1 MKNFKKTVLI
11 ALAVAALLSSCG
23 KSEKKSQLTDPINES
38 KKIVENE
45 LQEEDKNTSQ
55 DTIDKAY
62 TPDKPNTSD
71 ASDTKTESKND
82 NSSVSDNV
90 TPDDGMEYSE
100 GLLTENSYESKFVG
114 VKFKLPSNCKMMT
127 KSEIDDINSQIR
139 QSDDESQK
147 YMHYEANVA
156 CPDDNIQVIVCV
168 DGNKGNFS
176 DLDYLANVAEQY
188 RSAGAE
194 VDSDA
199 YVTEIGKK
207 EYLTISSSSNG
218 GKVCYSVR
226 KSGEYIITFI
236 SVFPEGSEDKMEKLL
251 SEFKKY

>member
-1 MKNFKKTVLI
+1 MKKFKKTVLI
-11 ALAVAALLSSCG
+11 ALAVAALLASCG

-38 KKIVENE
+38 KKIAENE
-45 LQEEDKNTSQ
+45 LQGEDKKTSQ
-55 DTIDKAY
+55 DTDD
-62 TPDKPNTSD
+62 TTDTSD
-71 ASDTKTESKND
+71 TPNSSDTKAESKND
-82 NSSVSDNV
+82 NAKVSDNV
-90 TPDDGMEYSE
+90 TPDEGMEYSE
-100 GLLTENSYESKFVG
+100 GVLTENSYESKFVG

-127 KSEIDDINSQIR
+127 KAEIDDINSQIR

-147 YMHYEANVA
+147 YMHYEANIA
-156 CPDDNIQVIVCV
+156 SPDDNIQVIVCV

-226 KSGEYIITFI
+226 KSGEYMITFI
-236 SVFPEGSEDKMEKLL
+236 SVFPEGSENKIEKLL